1 MCTQWVWQGSCA
13 VPGTEN
19 TVVNQTLNFNV
30 WHITLKKKNKTM
42 KLTTPS
48 VVKIKNTDG
57 QNFKSRMMILS
68 EEVEN
73 QKKTKTG
80 QESQSLKWSKN

>member
-1 MCTQWVWQGSCA
+1 M
-13 VPGTEN
+13 PGTEN
-19 TVVNQTLNFNV
+19 TVVNQTLKFNV

>member
-1 MCTQWVWQGSCA
+1 M
-13 VPGTEN
+13 PGTEN
-19 TVVNQTLNFNV
+19 TVVNQTLKFNV
-30 WHITLKKKNKTM
+30 WHITLKKKKKTM
-42 KLTTPS
+42 KLTTPT
-48 VVKIKNTDG
+48 VVNIKNTYG

>member
-1 MCTQWVWQGSCA
+1 M
-13 VPGTEN
+13 PGTEN
-19 TVVNQTLNFNV
+19 TVVNQTLKFNV
-30 WHITLKKKNKTM
+30 WHITLKKKKKTM

>member
-19 TVVNQTLNFNV
+19 TVVNQTLKFNV

>member
-1 MCTQWVWQGSCA
+1 
-13 VPGTEN
+13 
-19 TVVNQTLNFNV
+19 
-30 WHITLKKKNKTM
+30 M

>member
-1 MCTQWVWQGSCA
+1 M
-13 VPGTEN
+13 PGTEN
-19 TVVNQTLNFNV
+19 TVVNQTLKFNV
-30 WHITLKKKNKTM
+30 WHITFKKKKKTM

>member
-1 MCTQWVWQGSCA
+1 MF
-13 VPGTEN
+13 GTS
-19 TVVNQTLNFNV
+19 
-30 WHITLKKKNKTM
+30 HLKKKKKTM

>member
-1 MCTQWVWQGSCA
+1 M
-13 VPGTEN
+13 PGTEN
-19 TVVNQTLNFNV
+19 TVVNQTLKFNV

-57 QNFKSRMMILS
+57 QNFKRRMMILS

>member
-1 MCTQWVWQGSCA
+1 M
-13 VPGTEN
+13 PGTEN
-19 TVVNQTLNFNV
+19 TVVNQTLKCNT
-30 WHITLKKKNKTM
+30 WHITLKKKCM

-48 VVKIKNTDG
+48 VAKIKNTDG

-68 EEVEN
+68 DAVEN

-80 QESQSLKWSKN
+80 QQSHSLKWSKN